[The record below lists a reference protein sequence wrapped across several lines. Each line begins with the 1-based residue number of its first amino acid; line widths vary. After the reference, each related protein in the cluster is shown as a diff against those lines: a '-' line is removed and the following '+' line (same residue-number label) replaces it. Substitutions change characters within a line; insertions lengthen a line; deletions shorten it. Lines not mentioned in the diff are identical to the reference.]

1 MPTLWSCPQCS
12 RTFRRTHQRHSCG
25 VGSRADLLEGKPES
39 LVKLYLELEKSL
51 KTFGD
56 VEVVARDRYALFRTT
71 RIFADLVFMS
81 DALRLAVHLNREVMD
96 SLFFK
101 VQRGS
106 DRRVA
111 HVAKLRSAAQVRAV
125 KPYLEEAYRFARSE
139 QSEAG
144 AGEP

>member
-1 MPTLWSCPQCS
+1 M
-12 RTFRRTHQRHSCG
+12 
-25 VGSRADLLEGKPES
+25 LEGKPRF
-39 LVKLYLELEKSL
+39 LVKLYLELEMSL

-56 VEVVARDRYALFRTT
+56 VELVARDRYALFRTT

-81 DALRLAVHLNREVMD
+81 DALRLAIRLDREVVD

-111 HVAKLRSAAQVRAV
+111 HVAKLRSVAQVHFV
-125 KPYLEEAYRFARSE
+125 KPYLEEAYRFSRSE
-139 QSEAG
+139 QAEIGASEAK
-144 AGEP
+144 A